1 MNRFNLAS
9 IDTQVVSIP
18 HPEKNGRTFN
28 GYLAMPYDAQNLPG
42 VLVLHEAYGVN
53 QNIRN
58 ITERFAREGYVALAA
73 DLLSDGNRAVCM
85 FRAFYGLLAVPL
97 NNGTVRNVRAAF
109 AYLQTLENV
118 DSKRVGAI
126 GFCMGGSY
134 AIQLA
139 CLDNAVRAISVA
151 SAQNPRPSAALARAC
166 PLVGSY
172 AEKDFTAGAA
182 KQLDALLDQY
192 SIPHDIKIYPN
203 GIHSLFNDNAKNFD
217 PQIAA
222 DAWQRTLQ
230 FFDQHIK
237 TVNV

>member
-1 MNRFNLAS
+1 ME
-9 IDTQVVSIP
+9 IQTQIITIP
-18 HPEKNGRTFN
+18 HPEKSGRAFN
-28 GYLAMPYDAQNLPG
+28 GYLAMPRDAHNAPG

-53 QNIRN
+53 QNIRD

-73 DLLSDGNRAVCM
+73 DLLSDGNRAVCL

-97 NNGTVRNVRAAF
+97 NNGTARNVRAAF
-109 AYLQTLENV
+109 AYLQTV
-118 DSKRVGAI
+118 DGVDRTRVGAI

-139 CLDNAVRAISVA
+139 CLDESVRAIAVA
-151 SAQNPRPSAALARAC
+151 SAQNPRPLDALARAC

-172 AEKDFTAGAA
+172 AEKDFTTNAGR
-182 KQLDALLDQY
+182 QLDALLDQY
-192 SIPHDIKIYPN
+192 HIPHDIKIYPH
-203 GIHSLFNDNAKNFD
+203 GIHSLFNDGAKNFD

-237 TVNV
+237 QVNA